1 MGISWGRENV
11 VYWCMPLF
19 LLPYFLSGFLF
30 TQYFY
35 FSLSLHV
42 LFSLFYLL
50 LSCLPLYYSWLPP
63 IILFVIMEFTNCFWL
78 LVGISPGLPTN
89 LLVVQSLP
97 LPRVCWLHH
106 SPFPNKITCLV
117 SYLSLFLFHLNR

>member
-1 MGISWGRENV
+1 MWSIDACPSSYFLTFSLV
-11 VYWCMPLF
+11 FF
-19 LLPYFLSGFLF
+19 LLNISIFLCLSMFSFLSSTFCFLASPF
-30 TQYFY
+30 TVHGYPLLY
-35 FSLSLHV
+35 YLSLWN
-42 LFSLFYLL
+42 LPILSL
-50 LSCLPLYYSWLPP
+50 
-63 IILFVIMEFTNCFWL
+63 NRFWL

-89 LLVVQSLP
+89 LPVVQSLP